1 MPSSRGRR
9 ESARPSTSP
18 SRSARTP
25 MTDIDGDRLV
35 EWASG
40 AIAVPSFTG
49 SEAAMADLMAETFE
63 EMGLHVQRQ
72 EVEEGRANVLG
83 IREGSGGAPS
93 LMFNGHMDT
102 SYSGREPWLRHV
114 RGFQPDPFVQ
124 DDRLY
129 GLGISNMKGALACYV
144 EALRALAD
152 TPLRGDVMIAA
163 VCGEIEKTQYGD
175 AQGAEYRGYAAGSR
189 YLVSHGGVA
198 DMCVLGEPTEGKVV
212 LGHFGSL
219 WLRISAQG
227 DFIHTA
233 FSEGRRDRNSILRMR
248 EVLDAVL
255 EWIPQWEEDDE
266 NAYRGARAIVNVGAI
281 EGGFGWRV
289 SRTPHRT
296 DLFLDVRVPP
306 TKPMPV
312 ARGQV
317 MEMVRGLQ
325 SRFPEYGIEGEVYV
339 TAPGAEIEE
348 SHPLVAA
355 IDASHEEVFGAPP
368 ERDVTR
374 WFSDASALTR
384 YGIAT
389 VNYGTST
396 GLLDT
401 VLGENL
407 DIDGLVHTADVYA
420 RIARRVCG

>member
-1 MPSSRGRR
+1 V
-9 ESARPSTSP
+9 A
-18 SRSARTP
+18 
-25 MTDIDGDRLV
+25 DIAVDRDRLV
-35 EWASG
+35 EWASR
-40 AIAVPSFTG
+40 AIATPSFTG
-49 SEAAMADLMAETFE
+49 DEEAMAELMAVTLD
-63 EMGLHVQRQ
+63 EMGLHVQWQ
-72 EVEEGRANVLG
+72 QVEDGRANVLG

-124 DDRLY
+124 DGRLY

-144 EALRALAD
+144 EALRALGDA
-152 TPLRGDVMIAA
+152 PLRGDVMIAA

-175 AQGAEYRGYAAGSR
+175 AQGAQYRGYAAGSR
-189 YLVSHGGVA
+189 YLVTHGGVA

-233 FSEGRRDRNSILRMR
+233 FSERRRDRNSILRMR

-255 EWIPQWEEDDE
+255 AWIPEWEGDPE
-266 NAYRGARAIVNVGAI
+266 NAYRGAAAIVNVGAI
-281 EGGFGWRV
+281 AGGFGWRV
-289 SRTPHRT
+289 SRTPHHT

-306 TKPMPV
+306 TKPMAV
-312 ARGQV
+312 ARTQV
-317 MEMVRGLQ
+317 LDMVRGLKQ
-325 SRFPEYGIEGEVYV
+325 QFPDYGIEGEVYV

-348 SHPLVAA
+348 GHPLVAA
-355 IDASHEEVFGAPP
+355 IDASHEEVFGEAPG
-368 ERDVTR
+368 RDVTR

-384 YGIAT
+384 YGIPT

-396 GLLDT
+396 GLMDT

-407 DIDGLVHTADVYA
+407 DIDGLVRTAEVYA
-420 RIARRVCG
+420 RIAQRICG